1 MKKTTGA
8 QGAHVLLSQK
18 MLKTHVHILV
28 DVNVIPGESISLG
41 GEEELLKSGHGTL
54 YLLN

>member
-1 MKKTTGA
+1 M
-8 QGAHVLLSQK
+8 LLSQK